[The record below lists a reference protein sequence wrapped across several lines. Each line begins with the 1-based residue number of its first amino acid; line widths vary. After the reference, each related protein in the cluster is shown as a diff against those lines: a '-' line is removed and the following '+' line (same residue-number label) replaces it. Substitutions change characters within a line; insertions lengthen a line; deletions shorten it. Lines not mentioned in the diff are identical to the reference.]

1 LKTAIRNQFIALPLT
16 AIACAAM
23 VGLLLA
29 EVTLINHFASQK
41 IILKFHLADILI
53 GLTVY
58 LKTSIDFAIFIG
70 RLMEQNGG
78 LRGRIAIEIGTALGN
93 AVGTLAVLL
102 LWAGF
107 KEVHWLLALMIL
119 VAALVLLRLAE
130 DGLEHI
136 LAVRHHYPKWL
147 NHFVTG
153 FEHSLETINRPFEP
167 FLGKLLPA
175 KTLNSSHRTTFL
187 ALLVMAFTV
196 PFILGLDDF
205 AGYVPLFSV
214 VNVVGFASG
223 VFIGHMILN
232 IFLYLSPRRTIAAV
246 KNPLISL
253 AGSLAFV
260 ILAGWGLWEAAKLLL
275 PALA

>member
-70 RLMEQNGG
+70 RLMEQNRG

-147 NHFVTG
+147 NQFVTG

-187 ALLVMAFTV
+187 ALLAMAFTV

-260 ILAGWGLWEAAKLLL
+260 ILAAWGLWEAAKLLL

>member
-1 LKTAIRNQFIALPLT
+1 MKKAVRNQLIALPLT
-16 AIACAAM
+16 AITCAAM
-23 VGLLLA
+23 IGLVVG
-29 EVTLINHFASQK
+29 EVVIINHFSSQK
-41 IILKFHLADILI
+41 IAIRWQIADILI

-58 LKTSIDFAIFIG
+58 LKTSIDFAMFIG
-70 RLMEQNGG
+70 RLMSHNQG
-78 LRGRIAIEIGTALGN
+78 LKGRIAIEVGTALGN
-93 AVGTLAVLL
+93 AVGTMAVLL

-107 KEVHWLLALMIL
+107 KEVHWLLAIMIV

-136 LAVRHHYPKWL
+136 LEVKHHYPSWL
-147 NHFVTG
+147 GKFVSG
-153 FEHSLETINRPFEP
+153 FERSLVTINRPFKP
-167 FLGKLLPA
+167 LLGKLLPS
-175 KTLNSSHRTTFL
+175 TSLSSGHRATFW
-187 ALLVMAFTV
+187 ALLAMAFTV

-205 AGYVPLFSV
+205 AGYVPLFNV

-232 IFLYLSPRRTIAAV
+232 IFLYLSPKRTIAAV

-260 ILAGWGLWEAAKLLL
+260 ILAGWGLIEASKLLL
-275 PALA
+275 H